1 MNILFGG
8 FFAKFFG
15 TGIFMKILSIGN
27 SFSQDAQKWLHQLAI
42 SAGCELFCANLY
54 IGGCSLER
62 HSRNYESGEAAY
74 DYEINGEF
82 VQKISL
88 PEALVK
94 EKWDVITLQ
103 QVSGFSGI
111 FASFEPYLSKLSA
124 AVREKCPNARIFL
137 HKTWA
142 YENGSGHP
150 DFANY
155 GCSQKRMFEEISK
168 AYNEAVEKTGL
179 DIIPTGDAIQYLREN
194 IKEFDV
200 NRGGIALT
208 RDSFHLSFDYG
219 RFAAG
224 LVWLKALT
232 GINAKAVSFIPCID
246 GASADSAVLDV
257 IKAAVDEMPQIRQLY
272 I

>member
-1 MNILFGG
+1 
-8 FFAKFFG
+8 
-15 TGIFMKILSIGN
+15 MKILSIGN
-27 SFSQDAQKWLHQLAI
+27 SFSQDAQKWLHQLAV
-42 SAGCELFCANLY
+42 SAGCELFCANLF

-62 HSRNYESGEAAY
+62 HSRNYESGEVAY

-103 QVSGFSGI
+103 QVSGLSGI
-111 FASFEPYLSKLSA
+111 FASFEPYLSELSA
-124 AVREKCPNARIFL
+124 AVREKCPEARILL

-142 YENGSGHP
+142 YENGSAHP

-155 GCSQKRMFEEISK
+155 GCSQKKMFEEISK
-168 AYNEAVEKTGL
+168 AYNEAAEKTGFE
-179 DIIPTGDAIQYLREN
+179 IIPTGDAIQYLREN
-194 IKEFDV
+194 VKEFNPD
-200 NRGGIALT
+200 GGILLT

-232 GINAKAVSFIPCID
+232 GTNAKAVSFIPCVD
-246 GASADSAVLDV
+246 GAAADSAVIDV
-257 IKAAVDEMPQIRQLY
+257 IKAAVDTMPQVKQLY
-272 I
+272 K

>member
-1 MNILFGG
+1 
-8 FFAKFFG
+8 
-15 TGIFMKILSIGN
+15 MKILSIGN
-27 SFSQDAQKWLHQLAI
+27 SFSQDAQKWLHQLAE
-42 SAGCELFCANLY
+42 SAGRELFCANLF

-62 HSRNYESGEAAY
+62 HRRNLESGEEAY

-88 PEALVK
+88 PDALVK
-94 EKWDVITLQ
+94 EEWDVVTIQ
-103 QVSGFSGI
+103 QVSGLSGI
-111 FASFEPYLSKLSA
+111 FASFEPYLSELAA

-142 YENGSGHP
+142 YENGSAHP

-168 AYNEAVEKTGL
+168 AYAEASEKTGFK
-179 DIIPTGDAIQYLREN
+179 IIPTGDAIQYLREN
-194 IKEFDV
+194 VTEF
-200 NRGGIALT
+200 NLNCGGIALT

-232 GINAKAVSFIPCID
+232 GTNAKDASFIPCVD
-246 GASADSAVLDV
+246 GAAADCAILDV
-257 IKAAVDEMPQIRQLY
+257 IKTAVDEMPQVKQLCV
-272 I
+272 